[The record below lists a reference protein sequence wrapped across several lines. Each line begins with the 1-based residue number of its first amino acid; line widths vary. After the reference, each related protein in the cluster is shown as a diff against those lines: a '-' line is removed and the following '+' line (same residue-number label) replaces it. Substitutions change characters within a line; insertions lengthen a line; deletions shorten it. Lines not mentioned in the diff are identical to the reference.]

1 MSASPMTPAARREAV
16 RLLLVDF
23 ENQER
28 EARWVWKL
36 RTENRSVQ
44 CLRHAL
50 GLLREERPDWFKLAK
65 WMVGR
70 TECQPMRVDLQR
82 EIDGM
87 LSWLAQRMPADIA
100 VPWECIEHWRRDVS
114 GTAADDPPSLIAQ
127 LSAAYA
133 RETHLANADSPHDD
147 DGWEPS
153 YTDGRIAGRLP
164 TDGHYQRSSR
174 LQPVGLIEGTFASDE
189 ISATNGFEIQ
199 AARDCYVPTGRPRRG
214 TSDPEQAAAAI
225 LEAAQLPT
233 IEAYQAV
240 LGVGRKSEAN
250 RATYEELA
258 RIVYEIRARPRATPE
273 ALAAALTCDPA
284 TVWRLAKLGAELIAS
299 DQIAA

>member
-87 LSWLAQRMPADIA
+87 LSRLAQRMPADIA

-147 DGWEPS
+147 DDWQPS

-164 TDGHYQRSSR
+164 TDGHYQPSSR

-189 ISATNGFEIQ
+189 ISATSGFEIQ
-199 AARDCYVPTGRPRRG
+199 AARDCYVPTGRPAAEPRILSRPRPPSLRLRSCLPSRLTRPFSVSAARAKPTARPTKSSRG
-214 TSDPEQAAAAI
+214 LSTRFA
-225 LEAAQLPT
+225 
-233 IEAYQAV
+233 
-240 LGVGRKSEAN
+240 
-250 RATYEELA
+250 LA
-258 RIVYEIRARPRATPE
+258 RAQPPRHWP
-273 ALAAALTCDPA
+273 
-284 TVWRLAKLGAELIAS
+284 RH
-299 DQIAA
+299 